1 MNALVDQFCKL
12 RLHGM
17 AQAAQDM
24 LGARKAPDL
33 STTLRQLAEA
43 EISERQ
49 VRSVTYQMRMARFPH
64 PKDFATFDHGVC
76 ACDRAQLDTLC
87 TGQFTQE
94 AQNIILVGGT
104 GTGKT
109 HVAIAVAASL
119 IRNGKKARFYNA
131 VDLINALIKEQAE
144 GNAGK
149 IIRQLGQMDC
159 VIIDELGYIP
169 FPKSG
174 GALLFH
180 LISKLYENTS
190 IVVTTNL
197 EFGEWVTV
205 FADAK
210 MTTALLD
217 RITHHCTIIETGN
230 QSYRFSQSSKK
241 LKK

>member
-1 MNALVDQFCKL
+1 MNTLVEQFSNL

-17 AQAAQDM
+17 AQAAQNM

-33 STTLRQLAEA
+33 STALRQLAEA
-43 EISERQ
+43 EICERR
-49 VRSVTYQMRMARFPH
+49 VRSITYQMRMARFPH
-64 PKDFATFDHGVC
+64 PKDFATFDHGVS
-76 ACDRAQLDTLC
+76 ACDRAQLEALC
-87 TGQFTQE
+87 DGQFTQA
-94 AQNIILVGGT
+94 AQNIIFVGGT

-109 HVAIAVAASL
+109 HIATAVAASL
-119 IRNGKKARFYNA
+119 IQNGKKARFYNA
-131 VDLINALIKEQAE
+131 VDLINALIKEQAD
-144 GNAGK
+144 GQAGK
-149 IIRQLGQMDC
+149 IIRQLAQMDC
-159 VIIDELGYIP
+159 VVIDELGYIP

-205 FADAK
+205 FSDAK

-217 RITHHCTIIETGN
+217 RITHHCSIIETGN
-230 QSYRFSQSSKK
+230 QSYRFSQSTKK